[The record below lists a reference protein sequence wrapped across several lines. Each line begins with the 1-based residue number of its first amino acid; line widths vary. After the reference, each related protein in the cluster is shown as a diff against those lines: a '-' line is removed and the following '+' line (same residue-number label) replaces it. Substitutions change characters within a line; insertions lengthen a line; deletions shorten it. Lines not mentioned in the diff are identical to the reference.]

1 MLKVNF
7 MPYCQKCGSE
17 VKEAMTFCPQCG
29 AALKTKGP
37 APPMPP
43 ESYRVEKAEK
53 QEKQEK
59 NEKNEKTEKGEQQE
73 KHEKQQYGI
82 LGPLVG
88 GLILI
93 LVGFMFYLSVIGVL
107 TFRSIFPF
115 VLIIVGAIVIVGVLI
130 GSFMAKGRNPRP

>member
-1 MLKVNF
+1 

-29 AALKTKGP
+29 AALKVGEP
-37 APPMPP
+37 RPPMPP
-43 ESYRVEKAEK
+43 ERYRGEKAEK

-59 NEKNEKTEKGEQQE
+59 NEKNEKTEKWEQQE

-82 LGPLVG
+82 IGPLVG

-93 LVGFMFYLSVIGVL
+93 LVGFMFYLSVTGVL
-107 TFRSIFPF
+107 TFQSIFPF
-115 VLIIVGAIVIVGVLI
+115 VLIIIGAIVILGVLV
-130 GSFMAKGRNPRP
+130 GSVMAKGRNPRP